1 MTVDEVV
8 AVLEL
13 YFPLSLQE
21 GWDNSGLQI
30 SKQDNI
36 IKGVLLSLDVG
47 MKTIIEAKD
56 NNCDLVIAHH
66 PLLFKSTKKIYSNVY
81 PYNVIQEAIKNNIC
95 VYAFHTNLD
104 IAKNG
109 LNDRLCKMLKLQN
122 IHIIENTPPLRI
134 GELEK
139 EIPLDKAIEYIKNTL
154 GVNRLKYTDYG
165 KKTVKKI
172 AVCSGSCADMVY
184 DIKEQFD
191 LFLTGD
197 LKHHTAFYAKES
209 GINIVDATHFYT
221 EICSKYI
228 LADILSEKL
237 KNVEIVISK
246 SDELPWKY
254 K

>member
-1 MTVDEVV
+1 MTVNEVV
-8 AVLEL
+8 AVLES

-21 GWDNSGLQI
+21 VWDNSGLQI

-47 MKTIIEAKD
+47 MKTIKEAEN
-56 NNCDLVIAHH
+56 NNCDLVVAHH

-81 PYNVIQEAIKNNIC
+81 PYNVVREAIKNDIGI
-95 VYAFHTNLD
+95 YAFHTNLD

-109 LNDRLCKMLKLQN
+109 LNDKLCKMLKLQDV
-122 IHIIENTPPLRI
+122 HIIEDTPPLRI

-139 EIPLDKAIEYIKNTL
+139 EMPLNEAIEYIKNRL
-154 GVNRLKYTDYG
+154 GVSMVKYTSYG
-165 KKTVKKI
+165 KSIVKKI

-184 DIKEQFD
+184 DIKEDFD

-197 LKHHTAFYAKES
+197 LKHHTAFYAQES

-221 EICSKYI
+221 EIC
-228 LADILSEKL
+228 
-237 KNVEIVISK
+237 
-246 SDELPWKY
+246 
-254 K
+254 

>member
-1 MTVDEVV
+1 MTVDEVID
-8 AVLEL
+8 VLEA

-47 MKTIIEAKD
+47 MKTIKEAEN

-66 PLLFKSTKKIYSNVY
+66 PLLFKSTKKIYSSVY
-81 PYNVIQEAIKNNIC
+81 PYNVLQEAIKNNIG

-104 IAKNG
+104 IAKDG
-109 LNDRLCKMLKLQN
+109 LNDRLCRMLKLRDV
-122 IHIIENTPPLRI
+122 HIIENTPPLRI

-139 EIPLDKAIEYIKNTL
+139 AMPLNEAIEYIKNRL
-154 GVNRLKYTDYG
+154 GVSRVKYTGYD
-165 KKTVKKI
+165 KSIVKKI

-184 DIKEQFD
+184 EIKEDFD

-221 EICSKYI
+221 EICSKHI

-237 KNVEIVISK
+237 KNVKIVISK